1 MATLALF
8 TLVKRLLSKLRSYGI
23 CDIIIDWIGDF
34 LQARKFRVRVRLG
47 CSDWSYVISGIP
59 QGSVLGPLLFLIY
72 INDLILLCQTHSD
85 IYAFAD
91 CDTLQGG
98 ITALHN
104 WTKDWLLKLN
114 VNKCKVVSFGR
125 NVNNSYVYELI
136 KKQSVFISG
145 TY

>member
-1 MATLALF
+1 M
-8 TLVKRLLSKLRSYGI
+8 
-23 CDIIIDWIGDF
+23 
-34 LQARKFRVRVRLG
+34 
-47 CSDWSYVISGIP
+47 ISGIP

-72 INDLILLCQTHSD
+72 ISDLILLCQTHSD
-85 IYAFAD
+85 IYVFADDAKLFRHILNVND

-114 VNKCKVVSFGR
+114 VNSKVVSFGR

-136 KKQSVFISG
+136 ENNQSLYLAR
-145 TY
+145 TN